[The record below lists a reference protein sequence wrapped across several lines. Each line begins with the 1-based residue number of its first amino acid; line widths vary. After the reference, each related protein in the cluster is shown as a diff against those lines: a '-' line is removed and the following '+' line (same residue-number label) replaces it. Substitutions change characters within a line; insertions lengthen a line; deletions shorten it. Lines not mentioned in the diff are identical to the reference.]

1 MNWINIILTP
11 VVGAVIGYFTNWLA
25 IKMLFRPHEAKY
37 IGKYQLPFTP
47 GLIPKERTRLT
58 KKIAQTVQTHLLTP
72 EVLTNELASVD
83 RWKLPDI
90 TLGELL
96 SQLGVTDLP
105 GLAKKIISDTWQ
117 NNEAAINVAI
127 PDYIEKLRAGLADN
141 PQIDTQLENLV
152 RTIID
157 NNFNRFIGIFI
168 DHRKIY
174 SNIKEGLFTY
184 ISNPENQTLIFSQL
198 NEYAGVPL
206 DNMII
211 KICDRVTGF
220 RISEAQDFLTSE
232 TNAPV
237 VKRIISEV
245 AGYVARNIN
254 VSEMIEKKINELA
267 VDEAENLVLSVVS
280 RELNMI
286 TVLGGVLGFLIGLI
300 SLIPQ
305 MF

>member
-1 MNWINIILTP
+1 LNWINIILTP

-37 IGKYQLPFTP
+37 IGKYRLPFTP
-47 GLIPKERTRLT
+47 GLIPKERARLT
-58 KKIAQTVQTHLLTP
+58 KKIAQTVETHLLTA
-72 EVLTNELASVD
+72 EVLTNELASVE
-83 RWKLPDI
+83 RWRLPDI
-90 TLGELL
+90 TLGGLL

-105 GLAKKIISDTWQ
+105 ALVKKIISDTWQ

-127 PDYIEKLRAGLADN
+127 PDYIEKLRNGLADN

-157 NNFNRFIGIFI
+157 NNFNRLIGIFI

-198 NEYAGVPL
+198 NEYASAPL
-206 DNMII
+206 DNMIN

-220 RISEAQDFLTSE
+220 RLSEAQDFLTGE

-237 VKRIISEV
+237 VKRIIGEV

-254 VSEMIEKKINELA
+254 VSDMIEKKIGELA
-267 VDEAENLVLSVVS
+267 VDEAENIVLSVVS

-286 TVLGGVLGFLIGLI
+286 TVLGGVLGFLIGLV
-300 SLIPQ
+300 SLLPQ
-305 MF
+305 LF